1 MRHVK
6 LSAAV
11 IVAALVVDTLFAP
24 SPAVDIVAG
33 GATGSRSSAPIRRPL
48 HGHAVGCRVHHI
60 CHPCWIEAVGTIRAV
75 EGLLEVSGRRME
87 VGVVKV
93 ELRSLSES
101 LESSH
106 GFDALAMLGMMED
119 LRRTHLV
126 DMMRLVKIV
135 GLRYWSSLSLSL
147 LPLPVCSS
155 DGFGVGVHVGSAS
168 DAGGAS

>member
-11 IVAALVVDTLFAP
+11 VVVAALVVDTLFAP
-24 SPAVDIVAG
+24 SPTVDIVAG
-33 GATGSRSSAPIRRPL
+33 RATGSRGSDPIRRPW

-60 CHPCWIEAVGTIRAV
+60 CHPCWIEAVDTIRAV
-75 EGLLEVSGRRME
+75 EGLLEVSRRRVE

-93 ELRSLSES
+93 ELRGLSKS

-106 GFDALAMLGMMED
+106 GFDALTMGMMED

-135 GLRYWSSLSLSL
+135 GLR
-147 LPLPVCSS
+147 
-155 DGFGVGVHVGSAS
+155 
-168 DAGGAS
+168 

>member
-33 GATGSRSSAPIRRPL
+33 GATGSRSSAPIWRPL

-75 EGLLEVSGRRME
+75 EGLLEVSGRRVE

-93 ELRSLSES
+93 ELRGLSKS

-106 GFDALAMLGMMED
+106 GFDALAMGMMED

-135 GLRYWSSLSLSL
+135 GVRYWSSLSLSL
-147 LPLPVCSS
+147 LPLPMCSS

>member
-11 IVAALVVDTLFAP
+11 IVAALVVDTLITP
-24 SPAVDIVAG
+24 SPAVDIVAS
-33 GATGSRSSAPIRRPL
+33 GATGSRSRAPIRRPL
-48 HGHAVGCRVHHI
+48 HGHTVGRRVHHI
-60 CHPCWIEAVGTIRAV
+60 CHPRWVEAVGTIRAV
-75 EGLLEVSGRRME
+75 EGLLKVSGRRVE

-93 ELRSLSES
+93 ELRGLSKS

-106 GFDALAMLGMMED
+106 GFDALAMGMMED

-135 GLRYWSSLSLSL
+135 GLRYWSSLPLSL

-155 DGFGVGVHVGSAS
+155 DRFGVGVHVGSAS
-168 DAGGAS
+168 DADGTS